1 MDIDIAMQR
10 ANKGLKRCRSRRYAD
25 GGLSLHNCFVTA
37 FARLVA
43 AARTSGGRDAIEWAQ
58 LYEWRALVEFQ
69 MEWRNADDEAHVAV
83 EMALGRMCAPS
94 KPELALL
101 DHFFRLPLAEPR
113 VLMRATFYR
122 CCTRYAYYTGP
133 ATTAGEPSD
142 AAEQRACWR
151 RARKLRLWAEPEVQ
165 HPPTYEARLQV
176 YWSSCLDLRARAG
189 MGVPPAVYV
198 CARGMLNQP
207 KPTLHGVLGVGVR
220 YSCVHTLPRKT
231 TVHALCGGLRL
242 RRHRPGGRCGSSTR
256 SSSSRWSGSSRKW

>member
-1 MDIDIAMQR
+1 M

-101 DHFFRLPLAEPR
+101 DRFARLPLAEPR

-122 CCTRYAYYTGP
+122 CCECPICDALNGLP
-133 ATTAGEPSD
+133 LHVSD
-142 AAEQRACWR
+142 ALCLGMGLAWSVCSKRSGLCACVSV
-151 RARKLRLWAEPEVQ
+151 L
-165 HPPTYEARLQV
+165 
-176 YWSSCLDLRARAG
+176 ARA
-189 MGVPPAVYV
+189 A
-198 CARGMLNQP
+198 
-207 KPTLHGVLGVGVR
+207 
-220 YSCVHTLPRKT
+220 S
-231 TVHALCGGLRL
+231 
-242 RRHRPGGRCGSSTR
+242 GRTR
-256 SSSSRWSGSSRKW
+256 SNTLTWETM